1 MEFLIKE
8 ASLWQKCLNQ
18 WPFGGGRPRES
29 WHTHFRMKESKPLDV
44 RSFEE
49 RGFRSMGSC
58 HVAKAGII
66 SSRKKALKITVQLS
80 RWLAPIGCFV
90 RHVCDEHCLR
100 NDKHNRRLYR
110 LRGRLPVTTY
120 IESLFNNRELVNE
133 ESVKHTL
140 WHRQCH
146 SYC

>member
-1 MEFLIKE
+1 
-8 ASLWQKCLNQ
+8 
-18 WPFGGGRPRES
+18 
-29 WHTHFRMKESKPLDV
+29 
-44 RSFEE
+44 
-49 RGFRSMGSC
+49 MGSC

-120 IESLFNNRELVNE
+120 IESLFNNRELVSE
-133 ESVKHTL
+133 ESVKHFVAQGVPQL
-140 WHRQCH
+140 LLKEVKLPVSFLH
-146 SYC
+146 SI